1 MINQKTSPY
10 FRRSYMIVMGLRNPE
25 NDEINEKNKLNVISA
40 VGKDPGI
47 DKKDFRKHIDK
58 INAIGGAK
66 NGSLSVA

>member
-1 MINQKTSPY
+1 
-10 FRRSYMIVMGLRNPE
+10 MIVIGLLKPG
-25 NDEINEKNKLNVISA
+25 NDEINQKDKLNVIST
-40 VGKDPGI
+40 VGKDAGI